1 MFQGFRKPQF
11 GHPFSGGQC
20 FGGCNVGPACG
31 SCCST
36 GGCGLLHLKEKF
48 GFHCNS
54 CQPNC
59 NTCQPSCNS
68 CQTGCDTCQAG
79 FTRDGRGVACRENSS
94 LHGCPPNCYSRLP
107 DRCVTKQNAKSLAED
122 RLDALRKETRENYA
136 CDFKEGFERAYV
148 DIAEG
153 GSGVTPAIPPERYW
167 GYRYRTPDGHQRAQD
182 WFRGYEMGA
191 SYAEVDGLK
200 YNDIATSARR
210 YVAGDYSSPAG
221 YHTGPGVSPDGAD
234 WSAAGRRAPAATI
247 TRTPNRTAASVH
259 QLTSGEVVR

>member
-1 MFQGFRKPQF
+1 M
-11 GHPFSGGQC
+11 
-20 FGGCNVGPACG
+20 
-31 SCCST
+31 
-36 GGCGLLHLKEKF
+36 
-48 GFHCNS
+48 
-54 CQPNC
+54 
-59 NTCQPSCNS
+59 
-68 CQTGCDTCQAG
+68 
-79 FTRDGRGVACRENSS
+79 
-94 LHGCPPNCYSRLP
+94 
-107 DRCVTKQNAKSLAED
+107 TKQNAKSLAED